1 MKQLII
7 SIGRE
12 SGSGGHEIAEKLA
25 QRFDLPLYDK
35 NLLTEIARDKNLDEE
50 ALRKYEEAPRNHFFG
65 RSIRGRNHDMLNN
78 SMQAGVFAIQT
89 SWLQE
94 KAEAGDS
101 FIVVGRCAE
110 AALGNHPG
118 LVSLF
123 ICGEPDARINR
134 LMKRHNFT
142 FREASDYMV
151 KQDKRR
157 RAYHDENCTGSW
169 GDAPNYH
176 LTISSTPM
184 GIDRTVDFLETY
196 IRERMKDL

>member
-7 SIGRE
+7 SVGRE

-25 QRFDLPLYDK
+25 QRFSLPLYDK
-35 NLLTEIARDKNLDEE
+35 NLLSEIAKDKNLNEE
-50 ALRKYEEAPRNHFFG
+50 TLRKYEEAPRNRILG
-65 RSIRGRNHDMLNN
+65 RSVRGRNNAMLNN

-89 SWLQE
+89 TWLQE
-94 KAEAGDS
+94 KAEAGES

-110 AALGNHPG
+110 AALAHYPG

-157 RAYHDENCTGSW
+157 RAYHDENCSGNW
-169 GDAPNYH
+169 GDAANYH
-176 LTISSTPM
+176 LSISSTPL
-184 GIDRTVDFLETY
+184 GIDRTVDFLEGY
-196 IRERMKDL
+196 IQERIKE

>member
-7 SIGRE
+7 SVGRE

-25 QRFDLPLYDK
+25 QRFSLPLYDK
-35 NLLTEIARDKNLDEE
+35 NLLSEIAKDKNLNEE
-50 ALRKYEEAPRNHFFG
+50 TLRKYEEAPRNRILG
-65 RSIRGRNHDMLNN
+65 RSVRGRNNSMLNN

-89 SWLQE
+89 TWLQE
-94 KAEAGDS
+94 KAEAGES

-110 AALGNHPG
+110 AALAHYPG

-157 RAYHDENCTGSW
+157 RAYHDENCSGNW
-169 GDAPNYH
+169 GDAANYH
-176 LTISSTPM
+176 LSISSTPL
-184 GIDRTVDFLETY
+184 GIDRTVDFLEGY
-196 IRERMKDL
+196 IQERIKE

>member
-7 SIGRE
+7 SVGRE

-25 QRFDLPLYDK
+25 QRFSLPLYDK
-35 NLLTEIARDKNLDEE
+35 NLLSEIAKDKNLNEE
-50 ALRKYEEAPRNHFFG
+50 TLRKYEEAPRNRILG
-65 RSIRGRNHDMLNN
+65 RSVRGRNNAMLNN

-89 SWLQE
+89 TWLQE
-94 KAEAGDS
+94 KAEAGES

-110 AALGNHPG
+110 AALAHYPG

-157 RAYHDENCTGSW
+157 RAYHDENCSGNW
-169 GDAPNYH
+169 GDAANYH
-176 LTISSTPM
+176 LSISSTPL
-184 GIDRTVDFLETY
+184 GIDRTVYFLEGY
-196 IRERMKDL
+196 IQERIKE